1 MTRACFLVL
10 AFVPSG
16 SVGTGCS
23 ANDDIPAPLIST
35 VMPSHAGPGTPVMIS
50 GDYLCQ
56 QPEGDELDPLA
67 CANTGTVTFGSLPAN
82 ITMYTEHELSAEVPS
97 LAPGSVRITVSV
109 AGRRSN
115 QLEFLVD
122 AP

>member
-10 AFVPSG
+10 AVVAFG
-16 SVGTGCS
+16 AGCS

-35 VMPSHAGPGTPVMIS
+35 VMPSHAAPGTPVMIS

-56 QPEGDELDPLA
+56 QPDADELDPLA
-67 CANTGTVTFGSLPAN
+67 CANTGTVTFGSSPAN
-82 ITMYTEHELSAEVPS
+82 IAMYTEHQVSAEVPA
-97 LAPGSVRITVSV
+97 LVPGAVSITVSV

-115 QLEFLVD
+115 QLPFIVD